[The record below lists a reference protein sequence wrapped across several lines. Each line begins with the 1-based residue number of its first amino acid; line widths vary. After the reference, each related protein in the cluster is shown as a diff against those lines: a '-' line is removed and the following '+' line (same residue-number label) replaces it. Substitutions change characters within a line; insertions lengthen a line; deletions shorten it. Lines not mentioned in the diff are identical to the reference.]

1 MNTQDKIEQLDVEI
15 EAVEHAINGSLATS
29 EYDELVQAVIKL
41 QEKRSI
47 KRSTLINSNNFLFL
61 TFECL

>member
-1 MNTQDKIEQLDVEI
+1 MMNIQDKIEQLDVEI

-41 QEKRSI
+41 QEKR
-47 KRSTLINSNNFLFL
+47 KHL
-61 TFECL
+61 TRGE